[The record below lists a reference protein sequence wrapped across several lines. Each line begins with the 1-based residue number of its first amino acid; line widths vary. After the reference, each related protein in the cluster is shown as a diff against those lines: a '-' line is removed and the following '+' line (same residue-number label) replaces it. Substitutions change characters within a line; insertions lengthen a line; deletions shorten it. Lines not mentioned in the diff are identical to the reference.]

1 MDNKVFRILTSI
13 IPSNYLI
20 DAMKEVRQ
28 LASLGERLRKRK
40 NIPLR
45 QPLLNYAFG
54 GTKLFLSDEL
64 IELLAESLNIYDLGY
79 KFYDKNAYYI
89 HEVKPEWIEEE
100 NWDFEREEKL
110 WVALDFTIPEWLAK
124 IGSERKKQRQEIY
137 AKQKQEAND
146 SLCRQF

>member
-1 MDNKVFRILTSI
+1 MDNKIFRILTSI

-20 DAMKEVRQ
+20 DAMKEVRR

-64 IELLAESLNIYDLGY
+64 IELLALSFLKKKK
-79 KFYDKNAYYI
+79 KFRTSSK
-89 HEVKPEWIEEE
+89 K
-100 NWDFEREEKL
+100 R
-110 WVALDFTIPEWLAK
+110 
-124 IGSERKKQRQEIY
+124 RKTY
-137 AKQKQEAND
+137 
-146 SLCRQF
+146 